1 MTNTWLNAGIAGV
14 GVGVGAGVAVGVVV
28 GAGVGEGVGVAT
40 GVGVGVATG
49 LGVGVATGLGVGV
62 GVGFVLGFGV
72 ALLTAG
78 GVGVPGAELVGF
90 AIGVPAPPGAD
101 AVEDWDGARAI
112 GGCVMDPGALGG
124 PSSNDVIHKS
134 KAPKA
139 VQMMSRRSNH
149 MNGTPPTHH

>member
-14 GVGVGAGVAVGVVV
+14 GVGVGAGVGVGV
-28 GAGVGEGVGVAT
+28 GAGVGEGVGVAM
-40 GVGVGVATG
+40 GV
-49 LGVGVATGLGVGV
+49 GVGVATGLGVGV

-90 AIGVPAPPGAD
+90 AIGVPPPPGAD

>member
-1 MTNTWLNAGIAGV
+1 MRLVDSSFSITMTNTWLNAGIAGV
-14 GVGVGAGVAVGVVV
+14 GVGVGAGVAVGV
-28 GAGVGEGVGVAT
+28 
-40 GVGVGVATG
+40 GVGVGVDA
-49 LGVGVATGLGVGV
+49 GVGV
-62 GVGFVLGFGV
+62 GVGIGLP
-72 ALLTAG
+72 AG
-78 GVGVPGAELVGF
+78 RGVGVPGAEPVGF
-90 AIGVPAPPGAD
+90 AVGVPPPPGAD

>member
-1 MTNTWLNAGIAGV
+1 MEGGEGVPIRLVDSSFSITMTNTWLKAGIAGV
-14 GVGVGAGVAVGVVV
+14 DVGVGAGVAVGVGV

-49 LGVGVATGLGVGV
+49 
-62 GVGFVLGFGV
+62 
-72 ALLTAG
+72 
-78 GVGVPGAELVGF
+78 VGVPCAELVGF
-90 AIGVPAPPGAD
+90 AIGVPPPPGAD

>member
-1 MTNTWLNAGIAGV
+1 M
-14 GVGVGAGVAVGVVV
+14 
-28 GAGVGEGVGVAT
+28 
-40 GVGVGVATG
+40 
-49 LGVGVATGLGVGV
+49 GVGV
-62 GVGFVLGFGV
+62 GVGFVVGAGV
-72 ALLTAG
+72 ALVTGG
-78 GVGVPGAELVGF
+78 GVGVPCAELVGF
-90 AIGVPAPPGAD
+90 AVVVLAPPDPDG
-101 AVEDWDGARAI
+101 VEDWDGARAI

>member
-1 MTNTWLNAGIAGV
+1 M
-14 GVGVGAGVAVGVVV
+14 
-28 GAGVGEGVGVAT
+28 
-40 GVGVGVATG
+40 
-49 LGVGVATGLGVGV
+49 GVATGLGVGV

-72 ALLTAG
+72 ALLTGG
-78 GVGVPGAELVGF
+78 GVGVPCAELVGF
-90 AIGVPAPPGAD
+90 AVVVLALPDPDG
-101 AVEDWDGARAI
+101 VEDWDGARAI
-112 GGCVMDPGALGG
+112 GGCVIDAGALGG

>member
-1 MTNTWLNAGIAGV
+1 MTNTWLNVGSAGA
-14 GVGVGAGVAVGVVV
+14 GVGVGAGVAVGVAV
-28 GAGVGEGVGVAT
+28 GAGVGDEVGE
-40 GVGVGVATG
+40 
-49 LGVGVATGLGVGV
+49 GVGVATGLGVGV

-90 AIGVPAPPGAD
+90 AIGVPPPPGAD

-149 MNGTPPTHH
+149 MSGTPPTHH